1 MLEMIKIFITF
12 VLLIGLG
19 GCNAK
24 DKISKMSNKAYIVE
38 AVRTAGG
45 KRDGKLSL
53 WHPADLG
60 ATVLNELVQRLDMD
74 PSLVDDVIFGCVD
87 QVGAQSGNIARNAVL
102 SSSFPESVP
111 GTSVDRQCGSSQQAI
126 HFAIQAVMSGTQ
138 DIVIGG
144 GVEVMSMVPIGAA
157 VKDGYDAGHGFPFD
171 SDGMKKRYPGIF
183 FSQFTG
189 AELVAEKWNLS
200 REDLDKFALESHQ
213 KAANAT
219 DSNFFDREILPV
231 QGKNSEGINDMVI
244 ADEGI
249 RFDASLDKLSGLKT
263 VIENGVITAGN
274 ASQITDGAAA
284 VMVCNDA
291 GLKKIQANPR
301 AEIVS
306 IAVVGDDPVFMLTGP
321 IPASKKALSAANLSI
336 DDIDLYEVNE
346 AFAPVPLAWA
356 KELKADRKKLNV
368 NGGAMALGHPLGATG
383 AKLMTTLLH
392 EMERT
397 ESEFGLQAICE
408 GGGTANATIIKRV
421 S

>member
-1 MLEMIKIFITF
+1 
-12 VLLIGLG
+12 
-19 GCNAK
+19 
-24 DKISKMSNKAYIVE
+24 MSNKAYIVE

-408 GGGTANATIIKRV
+408 GGGTANATIIKRI

>member
-1 MLEMIKIFITF
+1 MAE
-12 VLLIGLG
+12 
-19 GCNAK
+19 
-24 DKISKMSNKAYIVE
+24 KAYIVE

-45 KRDGKLSL
+45 KRDGRLSL

-60 ATVLNELVQRLDMD
+60 AKVLDELVTRLDMD
-74 PSLVDDVIFGCVD
+74 PSLVDDVVFGCVD

-157 VKDGYDAGHGFPFD
+157 VTDGYNAGHGLPFD
-171 SDGMKKRYPGIF
+171 SDGMKDRYPGVF

-189 AELVAEKWNLS
+189 AELVADKWKLS
-200 REDLDKFALESHQ
+200 REDLDNFALESHQ
-213 KAANAT
+213 KAAHAT
-219 DSNFFDREILPV
+219 ESKYFDREILPV
-231 QGKNSEGINDMVI
+231 EGKNAEGINDLVM

-249 RFDASLDKLSGLKT
+249 RFDASLDKLAGLNPVT
-263 VIENGVITAGN
+263 DGGVITAGN

-284 VMVCNDA
+284 VVICNDA
-291 GLKKIQANPR
+291 GLKKIQKNPR

-306 IAVVGDDPVFMLTGP
+306 ISVVGDDPVFMLTGP
-321 IPASKKALSAANLSI
+321 IPASFKALETANLSI
-336 DDIDLYEVNE
+336 DDMDLYEVNE

-356 KELKADRKKLNV
+356 EELKADRLKLNV

-383 AKLMTTLLH
+383 AMLLGTLLD
-392 EMERT
+392 ELERRNLST
-397 ESEFGLQAICE
+397 GLITLCVGA
-408 GGGTANATIIKRV
+408 GMGTATIIERV
-421 S
+421 

>member
-1 MLEMIKIFITF
+1 
-12 VLLIGLG
+12 
-19 GCNAK
+19 
-24 DKISKMSNKAYIVE
+24 
-38 AVRTAGG
+38 
-45 KRDGKLSL
+45 
-53 WHPADLG
+53 
-60 ATVLNELVQRLDMD
+60 MD
-74 PSLVDDVIFGCVD
+74 PALVDDVVFGCVD
-87 QVGAQSGNIARNAVL
+87 QVGAQSGNVARNAIL

-157 VKDGYDAGHGFPFD
+157 VKDGYDAGHGLPFD
-171 SDGMKKRYPGIF
+171 SEGMKERYPGVF

-189 AELVAEKWNLS
+189 AELVADKWNLS

-213 KAANAT
+213 KAAHAT
-219 DSNFFDREILPV
+219 ESKYFDREILPV
-231 QGKNSEGINDMVI
+231 EGRNAEGMNDLVM

-249 RFDASLDKLSGLKT
+249 RFDASLDKLAGLNPVT
-263 VIENGVITAGN
+263 EGGVITAGN

-306 IAVVGDDPVFMLTGP
+306 ISVVGDDPVFMLTGP
-321 IPASKKALSAANLSI
+321 IPASIQALKTANLTI
-336 DDIDLYEVNE
+336 DDMDLYEVNE

-356 KELKADRKKLNV
+356 EDLKADRSKLNV

-392 EMERT
+392 EMERREAT
-397 ESEFGLQAICE
+397 YGLQAICE
-408 GGGTANATIIKRV
+408 GGGTANATIIKRI
-421 S
+421 

>member
-1 MLEMIKIFITF
+1 MAE
-12 VLLIGLG
+12 
-19 GCNAK
+19 
-24 DKISKMSNKAYIVE
+24 KAYIVE

-60 ATVLNELVQRLDMD
+60 AKILDELVARLDID
-74 PSLVDDVIFGCVD
+74 PSIVDDVIFGCVD

-157 VKDGYDAGHGFPFD
+157 VTDGYNAGHGLPFD
-171 SDGMKKRYPGIF
+171 SVGMKARYPGVF

-189 AELVAEKWNLS
+189 AELVADKWNLS

-213 KAANAT
+213 KAAQAT
-219 DSNFFDREILPV
+219 ESKFFDKEIIPIE
-231 QGKNSEGINDMVI
+231 GKNAEGINDLVM

-249 RFDASLDKLSGLKT
+249 RFDASLDKLAGLKT
-263 VIENGVITAGN
+263 VTEGGVITAGN

-284 VMVCNDA
+284 VMICNDA
-291 GLKKIQANPR
+291 GLKKIQSSPR

-306 IAVVGDDPVFMLTGP
+306 ISVVGDDPVLMLTGP
-321 IPASKKALSAANLSI
+321 IPATIKALETANLTI
-336 DDIDLYEVNE
+336 DDMDLYEVNE

-356 KELKADRKKLNV
+356 SELKADRSKLNV

-383 AKLMTTLLH
+383 AKLMTTLLY
-392 EMERT
+392 EMERR
-397 ESEFGLQAICE
+397 ESTYGLQAICE

-421 S
+421 V